1 MGASPAL
8 KLRPEDVA
16 QRLLDFVNTGLGLRP
31 RRAVEA
37 DDALEAAGVD
47 SLAFLKVLLFIEMEF
62 GFWVPDQDLVDENI
76 ATVSTLA
83 RYISRRGTFA

>member
-16 QRLLDFVNTGLGLRP
+16 QRLLDFVNTGLGLLP
-31 RRAVEA
+31 GRAVGA

-47 SLAFLKVLLFIEMEF
+47 SLAFLKVLLFIETEF

-83 RYISRRGTFA
+83 RYISRRGPHA